1 MLDLYDYGYNRPAVG
16 GMPGGN
22 RATLLLVPDVSEIEK
37 IPVMPGERIWAM
49 ATNDAIIGCRT
60 GGDMGAQTT
69 YCKLEPY
76 DPPRPEEY
84 VTKADLEE
92 ILSRVLAAQQTAPAA
107 PMKASKGGA
116 KADG

>member
-1 MLDLYDYGYNRPAVG
+1 MLTLYDYGYPRPTVG
-16 GMPGGN
+16 GMVAGN

-49 ATNDAIIGCRT
+49 ATNDAVIGCRT

-76 DPPRPEEY
+76 EPPRPEEY

-92 ILSRVLAAQQTAPAA
+92 MLSRFLAAQQTAPAA
-107 PMKASKGGA
+107 PVKASKGGA